1 MGLFSGIGSFFLGIG
16 TSSYDKE
23 EEKRKKEEEKNAKLN
38 NFSIKKE
45 FEKHEKEEDLDL
57 NFLSDMRIKE
67 RKIDKSEVN
76 KKLDEML
83 KKL

>member
-1 MGLFSGIGSFFLGIG
+1 MRFW
-16 TSSYDKE
+16 SSIFGNSLRDKE

-45 FEKHEKEEDLDL
+45 YEKHEKEEELDL
-57 NFLSDMRIKE
+57 NFLLDMKLR
-67 RKIDKSEVN
+67 DKKMNKNEIN

-83 KKL
+83 EKL

>member
-1 MGLFSGIGSFFLGIG
+1 MRFW
-16 TSSYDKE
+16 SSIFGNSLRDKE

-45 FEKHEKEEDLDL
+45 YENNEKEEELDL
-57 NFLSDMRIKE
+57 NFLSDMKLR
-67 RKIDKSEVN
+67 DKKMNKNEIN

-83 KKL
+83 EKL

>member
-1 MGLFSGIGSFFLGIG
+1 MGLWSSISSIFG

-45 FEKHEKEEDLDL
+45 FEKHEKEEELDL
-57 NFLSDMRIKE
+57 NFLSDIKL
-67 RKIDKSEVN
+67 KNKKLNKDEVN
-76 KKLDEML
+76 KKLDDML
-83 KKL
+83 SKL